1 MDIFAQQSVRAD
13 HDVDSA
19 FGKVSDNF
27 FVLLRA
33 AEATDHI
40 NNDWVFGHALAKGV
54 EVLLAKHG
62 GWHQQGDLFA
72 REHGFECS
80 TDCDFGFAKAHVT
93 ANQTVHRQ
101 CCLHVRFGG
110 FDGSELIGCFGERE
124 GPFEGR
130 LPRVIWRKGVAAVLT
145 ALGVQGE

>member
-33 AEATDHI
+33 AETTDHI

-72 REHGFECS
+72 S
-80 TDCDFGFAKAHVT
+80 
-93 ANQTVHRQ
+93 
-101 CCLHVRFGG
+101 
-110 FDGSELIGCFGERE
+110 
-124 GPFEGR
+124 
-130 LPRVIWRKGVAAVLT
+130 
-145 ALGVQGE
+145 